1 MYLRRFIYTL
11 VLSATFGLGI
21 NSTAFAGG
29 NAADAQQA
37 IDKAGEG
44 VAAAQAAKSE
54 WQLIDKATGSSSAP
68 LGKLLGVAKKKQEAG
83 EYDEAVRIANRVAD
97 AAMLGVEQAESQMGK
112 VEPFYNLPE

>member
-1 MYLRRFIYTL
+1 MNLKKYVYAL

-21 NSTAFAGG
+21 NSTAVAGG
-29 NAADAQQA
+29 SAADAQQA

-44 VAAAQAAKSE
+44 VAAARAVGSE

-68 LGKLLGVAKKKQEAG
+68 LGKLLGAAKKKQEAG
-83 EYDEAVRIANRVAD
+83 EYDEAIRIANRVSD

-112 VEPFYNLPE
+112 VEPFYILP